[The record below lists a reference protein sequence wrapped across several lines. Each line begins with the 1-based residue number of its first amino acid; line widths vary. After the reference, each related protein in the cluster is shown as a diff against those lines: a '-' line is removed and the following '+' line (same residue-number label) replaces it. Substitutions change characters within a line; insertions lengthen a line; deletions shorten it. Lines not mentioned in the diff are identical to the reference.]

1 MIDFHDEQMKSF
13 DHRSPRSS
21 IQATSLL
28 GRDMI
33 RVLVLGVALLVTAG
47 QSEVLAWGCDGH
59 RAVAIIAQ
67 RLLSSSVTSRVRA
80 VLTAAPVDPALPRFC
95 PPVPTD
101 IIADVSTWA
110 DDFRDVEP
118 QTAAW
123 HFIDFPRSFGANTA
137 NHLPFCPNG
146 DCIIA
151 ALVKQFNVLKMSA
164 DPTLKANALRF
175 IIHFI
180 GDLHQPLHTIS
191 NGDRGGNCVPI
202 TYFMQAPQEGDNG
215 SFRPNLHSVWDTETI
230 RRLMNT
236 EGLADARALA
246 NRAAGS
252 SLPAS
257 VAPLAATTTRV
268 RSWARGSNEVAR
280 MVTYGRLP
288 VNPSMEPAAAAMIG
302 SCTDNNQV
310 SHRMAQLHETI
321 AESYEQASVPV
332 ILSQLRLAGQRLA
345 SVLKAAFP
353 SP

>member
-1 MIDFHDEQMKSF
+1 MLNSDVDEPI
-13 DHRSPRSS
+13 SPQRTQRTRRPLIFLMS
-21 IQATSLL
+21 
-28 GRDMI
+28 
-33 RVLVLGVALLVTAG
+33 VALLLTAG
-47 QSEVLAWGCDGH
+47 RSDALAWGCDGH

-67 RLLSSSVTSRVRA
+67 RLLSSTVANRVRA
-80 VLTAAPVDPALPRFC
+80 VLTATPVDPALPRFC

-101 IIADVSTWA
+101 IIADVATWA

-123 HFIDFPRSFGANTA
+123 HFIDFPRSLGANTT
-137 NHLPFCPNG
+137 NHIPFCPNG
-146 DCIIA
+146 DCVIA
-151 ALVKQFNVLKMSA
+151 AIVTQFNVLRMSTN
-164 DPTLKANALRF
+164 PTLKANALRF
-175 IIHFI
+175 IIHFM

-202 TYFMQAPQEGDNG
+202 TYFMQAPQEGENG

-236 EGLADARALA
+236 EGLADAQALA
-246 NRAAGS
+246 NRAAGGN
-252 SLPAS
+252 LPT
-257 VAPLAATTTRV
+257 VAPLTPTTTRV
-268 RSWARGSNEVAR
+268 RSWASGSNTVAR

-288 VNPSMEPAAAAMIG
+288 VDPPMEPATAAMIG

-310 SHRMAQLHETI
+310 SLRMAELHETI
-321 AESYEQASVPV
+321 ADSYEQASVPV

-353 SP
+353 

>member
-1 MIDFHDEQMKSF
+1 MITRSVF
-13 DHRSPRSS
+13 DD
-21 IQATSLL
+21 L
-28 GRDMI
+28 
-33 RVLVLGVALLVTAG
+33 RVLVLAVALLVTAG
-47 QSEVLAWGCDGH
+47 SSDVLAWGCDGH
-59 RAVAIIAQ
+59 RAVAIVAQ
-67 RLLSSSVTSRVRA
+67 RLLSSSVANRVRA
-80 VLTAAPVDPALPRFC
+80 VLMAAPVDPALPRFC

-101 IIADVSTWA
+101 IIADVATWA

-118 QTAAW
+118 RTAAW
-123 HFIDFPRSFGANTA
+123 HFIDFPRSLGANTT
-137 NHLPFCPNG
+137 NHIPFCPNG

-151 ALVKQFNVLKMSA
+151 AIVKQFNVLRTST

-175 IIHFI
+175 IIHFM

-215 SFRPNLHSVWDTETI
+215 SFRPNLHGVWDTETI

-236 EGLADARALA
+236 EGLADAQALA

-252 SLPAS
+252 SLPAT
-257 VAPLAATTTRV
+257 VAPLTPTTTRI
-268 RSWARGSNEVAR
+268 RSWASSSNAVAR

-288 VNPSMEPAAAAMIG
+288 VNPPMEPASAAMIA

-310 SHRMAQLHETI
+310 SQRMAQLHETI
-321 AESYEQASVPV
+321 ADSYEQASVPV

-353 SP
+353 N

>member
-1 MIDFHDEQMKSF
+1 
-13 DHRSPRSS
+13 
-21 IQATSLL
+21 LL
-28 GRDMI
+28 GTVGR
-33 RVLVLGVALLVTAG
+33 
-47 QSEVLAWGCDGH
+47 SEALAWGCDGH

-67 RLLSSSVTSRVRA
+67 RLLSSSVANRMRA
-80 VLTAAPVDPALPRFC
+80 VLTAAQIDPALPRFC

-101 IIADVSTWA
+101 IIADVATWA

-123 HFIDFPRSFGANTA
+123 HFIDFARSLGANTT
-137 NHLPFCPNG
+137 NHMPFCPNG

-151 ALVKQFNVLKMSA
+151 AIVGQFNVLRTST
-164 DPTLKANALRF
+164 DSTLKANALRF
-175 IIHFI
+175 IIHFM

-215 SFRPNLHSVWDTETI
+215 SFRPNLHSIWDTETI
-230 RRLMNT
+230 RRLMNN
-236 EGLADARALA
+236 EGLADAQALA
-246 NRAAGS
+246 NRAAGN
-252 SLPAS
+252 SLPAT
-257 VAPLAATTTRV
+257 VPPLTPTTTRI

-288 VNPSMEPAAAAMIG
+288 VNPPMEPASAAMIG

-321 AESYEQASVPV
+321 AASYEAASVPV

-353 SP
+353 NP